1 VDGQNDRHEAVRRLK
16 RYTSLHEN
24 RKYPAFEVEVESGSV
39 GKREAWAANMS
50 YKEVVV

>member
-39 GKREAWAANMS
+39 EKREAWAVS
-50 YKEVVV
+50 VFYKDVVV